1 MDLFQNQ
8 IMHCIICHNITTLPK
23 MLAMHTKCRKCLI
36 VYHKFNGIM
45 TMKKHVE
52 YDHFALL
59 KMFFESH
66 VVIEAPRSPLDC
78 EPNKKRAIDFP
89 SNIFGFFSTNF
100 KFKKDD
106 LIQVGFLEDLMLF
119 VVKGLLPM
127 RIVESIWLQ
136 KMVYWLCP

>member
-1 MDLFQNQ
+1 
-8 IMHCIICHNITTLPK
+8 
-23 MLAMHTKCRKCLI
+23 
-36 VYHKFNGIM
+36 M

>member
-1 MDLFQNQ
+1 
-8 IMHCIICHNITTLPK
+8 
-23 MLAMHTKCRKCLI
+23 MLAMHTKCRKGLNT
-36 VYHKFNGIM
+36 YHKFNGIM

-59 KMFFESH
+59 KMFLEDH
-66 VVIEAPRSPLDC
+66 VVIEALRSTLDC
-78 EPNKKRAIDFP
+78 EPNKKRAIVFP

-100 KFKKDD
+100 KYKKYD
-106 LIQVGFLEDLMLF
+106 LTQVGFVEDLMLF
-119 VVKGLLPM
+119 VVKGLLLM